1 MGMWVCVC
9 VHVREAVEQRQ
20 GDPDQQI
27 QNDQY
32 WNTAL
37 YCLVS
42 DGLKR
47 LTSLTVFAPFNL
59 KQVNKIYN
67 SLLHETRTLEIHYR
81 PPRKFGF

>member
-1 MGMWVCVC
+1 MR
-9 VHVREAVEQRQ
+9 VRSRER
-20 GDPDQQI
+20 DPDQQI

-37 YCLVS
+37 YWLVF

-47 LTSLTVFAPFNL
+47 FTSLTVFAPFNR

-67 SLLHETRTLEIHYR
+67 SLLHDARVLKIHYR
-81 PPRKFGF
+81 PR